1 MISTRAEIITRRTY
15 NRPTNPEGT
24 EFENWEDTI
33 NRVVSHQRWLWERA
47 LTHRKLPDMPLH
59 DITDD
64 MKEWRTLRPK
74 QLAELE
80 LLKKYMLSRKISVA
94 GRGLWLGGTWVARN
108 REISQFNCTYVDV
121 RSVYDIV
128 DVFWCLLNGAGVGFR
143 PVSGTLTGFRDY
155 IPELEI
161 TPSTRNDKGRETN
174 EEEWDPGSKTW
185 TISIGDSAEA
195 WAKSIG
201 KLIAGRYPAKKL
213 IIDMSQIRPAGT
225 RLRNYGWISQGD
237 IGLTSAYRRV
247 FELLN
252 ARVDRLLTTLDI
264 LDVVNLL
271 GTVLST
277 RRSAQIAILDYDN
290 PDWHEFATAKKDIE
304 VLGNQQRYQS
314 NNSLVFWKKP
324 AREELDYF
332 FNLINQG
339 GNGEPGII
347 NGEHMRAR
355 APWAVGL
362 NPCAEILLSDGGVC
376 NLVTQDLMKL
386 RGHELEEAAWL
397 ISRANYRQ
405 TCVDLRDGVLQEKWH
420 LNNDF
425 LRLCGTSITGVVT
438 RGDLGEHDYR
448 LHERLLTQG
457 AYSMADELNTPRPK
471 NVTTIKPEGTISKI
485 FDSTEGMHKPL
496 GKYIFNNIQFNKN
509 DPLVVK
515 LRAANYNIFTHPYD
529 ENGVIITFPVR
540 YDNIEFDLVDGVE
553 VNLESAVSQLER
565 YKRLMTNYCHQNVS
579 CTISY
584 DLSETSDIVEWLYEN
599 WDNYVAVSFLFRND
613 PTKTAKDLGYPYL
626 PQEVVNKQIW
636 EEYEKQLLPVDID
649 ASFEEVVVDDCAT
662 GVCPVR

>member
-1 MISTRAEIITRRTY
+1 MISARAEIITRRTY
-15 NRPTNPEGT
+15 NRPLDEEGT
-24 EFENWEDTI
+24 KFETWEDTI
-33 NRVVSHQRWLWERA
+33 DRVISHQKWLWERA
-47 LTHRKLPDMPLH
+47 LTHKKIPDMPLH
-59 DITDD
+59 DITED
-64 MKEWRTLRPK
+64 MWEWV
-74 QLAELE
+74 ELNEDQEYE
-80 LLKKYMLSRKISVA
+80 LDMLHQYMLDRKISVA
-94 GRGLWLGGTWVARN
+94 GRGLWLGGTWVAKN

-143 PVSGTLTGFRDY
+143 PVSGTLTGFRSY
-155 IPELEI
+155 IPELRI
-161 TPSTRNDKGRETN
+161 IPSTRTTKGRETSD
-174 EEEWDPGSKTW
+174 ESWDPETKTW

-201 KLIAGRYPAKKL
+201 KLLAGKYPAQKL
-213 IIDMSQIRPAGT
+213 ILDMSQIRPAGT

-237 IGLTSAYRRV
+237 VGLTSAYRKV

-252 ARVDRLLTTLDI
+252 SRVDRLLTTVDI
-264 LDVVNLL
+264 LDIVNLL

-290 PDWHEFATAKKDIE
+290 PDWHEFALAKKDIDE
-304 VLGNQQRYQS
+304 TGNYQRYQS
-314 NNSLVFWKKP
+314 NNSLVFWKQPSK
-324 AREELDYF
+324 EELEYF
-332 FNLINQG
+332 FDLINLG
-339 GNGEPGII
+339 GNGEPGLI
-347 NGEHMRAR
+347 NGEHLRAR

-362 NPCAEILLSDGGVC
+362 NPCAEILLSDAGVC
-376 NLVTQDLMKL
+376 NLVTQDLAKL
-386 RGHELEEAAWL
+386 KGHELEEAAWL
-397 ISRANYRQ
+397 IARANYRQ

-438 RGDLGEHDYR
+438 RGDLTEHDYR
-448 LHERLLTQG
+448 LHERLLTQA
-457 AYSMADELNTPRPK
+457 AYSMADELGTPRPK

-509 DPLVVK
+509 DPLVPK

-529 ENGVIITFPVR
+529 ENGVIATFPVK
-540 YDNIEFDLVDGVE
+540 YENIEFDVVDGVE
-553 VNLESAVSQLER
+553 VNLESAISQLDR
-565 YKRLMTNYCHQNVS
+565 YKRLMDNYCHQNVS

-584 DLSETSDIVEWLYEN
+584 DKEETQDIVNWLHDN
-599 WDNYVAVSFLFRND
+599 WDSYVAVSFLFRND

-626 PQEVVNKQIW
+626 PQEVVTKEVW
-636 EEYEKQLLPVDID
+636 ETYERELLPVDID
-649 ASFEEVVVDDCAT
+649 ASFEEITMDDCAT
-662 GVCPVR
+662 GACPIR